1 MEHGKNKEPGGV
13 WTEKISRRLLAAFS
27 RDYSKLEKITDL
39 EGVGMII
46 HQLVSLATLDGR
58 TSESCDPATLPIFTL
73 RVARKIKI

>member
-39 EGVGMII
+39 EGVGIVFF
-46 HQLVSLATLDGR
+46 LVPDSTYPSPHSYHPMNIACG
-58 TSESCDPATLPIFTL
+58 
-73 RVARKIKI
+73 